1 MPRFAANLS
10 MLFTEVPFLERFER
24 AANAGF
30 EAVEFLFPYDYPV
43 ADVTRWLKENNLKS
57 ALFNMPP
64 GDWAAGERGMAS
76 IPGREDEFLDGVD
89 KAIEY
94 ALSLGTPTIHAMA
107 GMVPE
112 GAATDIRSQT
122 QDVLAQID
130 THLAA
135 LGSDKTRLLRVQIY
149 LADIADIGAMN
160 EVWDAWVAPGHA
172 PPRATVQAALADP
185 AWKIEVVATA
195 AQR

>member
-1 MPRFAANLS
+1 MS
-10 MLFTEVPFLERFER
+10 TI
-24 AANAGF
+24 
-30 EAVEFLFPYDYPV
+30 
-43 ADVTRWLKENNLKS
+43 TRH
-57 ALFNMPP
+57 
-64 GDWAAGERGMAS
+64 GMAARYS
-76 IPGREDEFLDGVD
+76 EASVFNGV
-89 KAIEY
+89 IY
-94 ALSLGTPTIHAMA
+94 LA

-149 LADIADIGAMN
+149 LSDIADIGAMN
-160 EVWDAWVAPGHA
+160 EVWDAWVTPGHA